1 MLSKN
6 ARENLKSFCVTAKD
20 TLQKKHSMI
29 KLHQNNI
36 LELES
41 NMHEKILLHDGSNTQ
56 EDAFA
61 RRRFCTKGNFCTK
74 TLLHRFKSLSFFFY
88 S

>member
-1 MLSKN
+1 MLQQRIRYK
-6 ARENLKSFCVTAKD
+6 
-20 TLQKKHSMI
+20 KKHSMI